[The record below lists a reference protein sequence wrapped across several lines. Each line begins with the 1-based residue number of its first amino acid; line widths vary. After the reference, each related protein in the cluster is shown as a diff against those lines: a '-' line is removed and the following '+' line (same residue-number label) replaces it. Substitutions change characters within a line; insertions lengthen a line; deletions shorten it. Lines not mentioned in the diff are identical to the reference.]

1 MWSSPS
7 LSTLLVS
14 PAVTVFTDDDLSR
27 FQNVWAP
34 ALYEANGRWYI
45 YYTADDGTDA
55 NHRNYVIE
63 SEGSDP
69 AGPYHFK
76 AKIADH
82 GEFAIDGEPV
92 MIDGQ
97 RYFSWS
103 GPGTDGAPRPNQIYL
118 QKMDTPWSVTGERI
132 AVPVPN
138 GSCDDIREGPTGLE
152 HHGRVYLTYS
162 SCPTALP
169 DYSVWTVS
177 IANGADPMVASNW
190 KSHDRPILE
199 RNDAAGVYGPGLHS
213 FFHSPDGAETW
224 IAYHAKNTSDTTYSF
239 RTTRAQKVTFP
250 ADDYPY
256 VKPVQTGSTLD
267 LPSGD
272 PGTGAP
278 TYLNDTKMTFSGTG
292 WHSGDGCGVEC
303 FRGDDHWSWT
313 KGDTATFEFTGTQ
326 VVLLSVK
333 DPFNGKAEIT
343 IDGEHARTVNFY
355 GNPRVG
361 EGVQYISPTLPR
373 GKHTVTVRVLGER
386 GAPSTVPE
394 GGATV
399 SFDRA
404 EIYP

>member
-1 MWSSPS
+1 M
-7 LSTLLVS
+7 
-14 PAVTVFTDDDLSR
+14 
-27 FQNVWAP
+27 WAP
-34 ALYEANGRWYI
+34 ALYEANGKWYI

-103 GPGTDGAPRPNQIYL
+103 GPGADGAPRPNQIYL

-177 IANGADPMVASNW
+177 IANGA
-190 KSHDRPILE
+190 
-199 RNDAAGVYGPGLHS
+199 
-213 FFHSPDGAETW
+213 ETW

-239 RTTRAQKVTFP
+239 RTTRAQRVTFP
-250 ADDYPY
+250 EDDYPY
-256 VKPVQTGSTLD
+256 VKPVQAGTSLD
-267 LPSGD
+267 VPSGD

-278 TYLNDTKMTFSGTG
+278 TVINDTEMTYSGTG

-303 FRGDDHWSWT
+303 FRGDDH
-313 KGDTATFEFTGTQ
+313 
-326 VVLLSVK
+326 
-333 DPFNGKAEIT
+333 
-343 IDGEHARTVNFY
+343 
-355 GNPRVG
+355 
-361 EGVQYISPTLPR
+361 
-373 GKHTVTVRVLGER
+373 
-386 GAPSTVPE
+386 
-394 GGATV
+394 
-399 SFDRA
+399 
-404 EIYP
+404 